1 MKTVCFHKRTV
12 SGSLSLVT
20 LSLSFSRMQLAKLL
34 RLPHFTTEKKKH
46 LFFFNRYLYMYNC
59 VSVEP
64 WLYNKKNTFF
74 IMLKG
79 FLFS

>member
-1 MKTVCFHKRTV
+1 MKTVCFHKRTSV
-12 SGSLSLVT
+12 CFSVPGHSVPFLFQDAVGKATQVASLYN
-20 LSLSFSRMQLAKLL
+20 R
-34 RLPHFTTEKKKH
+34 KKKH

-64 WLYNKKNTFF
+64 RLYNKKNTFF